1 MRTIIGIV
9 GNVRSHSLD
18 RSTDPVV
25 YWPVTQ
31 IPSSSTMFVA
41 VRTAASPVGMIG
53 EVRHRLQAMDK
64 NLPLYNLQSL
74 DYYVDRTLTQPR
86 YNTLLMSSFALLAL
100 ILTMVGLYGSIS
112 YSVARRTH
120 EIGIRMT
127 LGAQRRDIMRA
138 VIRDG
143 MLVGAVGLAIGIPV
157 AVAATRLIRSLLYGV
172 SSSDPATF
180 IAASLIL
187 LIVSLLASF
196 IPAFRAAKIDP
207 MQAVRTE

>member
-1 MRTIIGIV
+1 
-9 GNVRSHSLD
+9 
-18 RSTDPVV
+18 
-25 YWPVTQ
+25 
-31 IPSSSTMFVA
+31 MFVA